1 LVIGL
6 LLLIPIVGAINGI
19 GWMLASL
26 DNLRRGD
33 ERLAPANLDHLGR
46 GIRLFAVQLVYQ
58 IGLTAVALV
67 IYVPGLVLAVHQGQG
82 SANAALLALAIV
94 LNLVGFSII
103 ALGSLA
109 LTFALPAIVLA
120 TDMGGVG
127 AGLQVVSVVRRCRVN
142 VISTLI
148 AGLML
153 IAAGFVG
160 TLGLILCGVGVL
172 FTAAYAYAMQAWIVR
187 SFETGSNALPAAA
200 A

>member
-1 LVIGL
+1 MIGL